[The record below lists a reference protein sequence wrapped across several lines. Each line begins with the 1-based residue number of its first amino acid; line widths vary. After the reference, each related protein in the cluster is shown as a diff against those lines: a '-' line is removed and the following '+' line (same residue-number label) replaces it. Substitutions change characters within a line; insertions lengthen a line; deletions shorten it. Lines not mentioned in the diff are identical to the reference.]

1 MTFQYIINHLHEPHL
16 WCIVLTAPHAELN
29 IQKETGTTRVYH
41 LCSNDFSSA
50 QLGRMYKRNTH
61 PTIAR
66 CVFVYATKEEMQ
78 EMQKEYTA
86 LSLQTVTALYQ
97 SQ

>member
-1 MTFQYIINHLHEPHL
+1 MNVP
-16 WCIVLTAPHAELN
+16 
-29 IQKETGTTRVYH
+29 
-41 LCSNDFSSA
+41 
-50 QLGRMYKRNTH
+50 
-61 PTIAR
+61 
-66 CVFVYATKEEMQ
+66 KEEMQ

>member
-1 MTFQYIINHLHEPHL
+1 MFQQFQFG
-16 WCIVLTAPHAELN
+16 A
-29 IQKETGTTRVYH
+29 
-41 LCSNDFSSA
+41 
-50 QLGRMYKRNTH
+50 
-61 PTIAR
+61 AR

>member
-1 MTFQYIINHLHEPHL
+1 MTFQYIINYLHEPHL

-29 IQKETGTTRVYH
+29 IQKKLEQQGFITYVPTISVR
-41 LCSNDFSSA
+41 
-50 QLGRMYKRNTH
+50 RNWAGCIKEIH
-61 PTIAR
+61 IPTIAR

-78 EMQKEYTA
+78 KEYTA
-86 LSLQTVTALYQ
+86 LSLQTATALYQ

>member
-1 MTFQYIINHLHEPHL
+1 MN
-16 WCIVLTAPHAELN
+16 V
-29 IQKETGTTRVYH
+29 
-41 LCSNDFSSA
+41 
-50 QLGRMYKRNTH
+50 

>member
-1 MTFQYIINHLHEPHL
+1 MVYCTDRPTRRTQYP
-16 WCIVLTAPHAELN
+16 
-29 IQKETGTTRVYH
+29 KETGTTRGYH

-50 QLGRMYKRNTH
+50 QLGRMYKEIH
-61 PTIAR
+61 IPTIAR